1 MVADTVRR
9 FFLVWGLLVL
19 LALPAAAEAPRRV
32 VSIGG
37 ALTEIVYALE
47 AQEVLVGNDTTSYY
61 PPAAEHLPKVGYQ
74 RALSAEG
81 IVSLSPDLVML
92 TEEAGPPAVLA
103 QLQAANIPILQLR
116 AGRSLTDV
124 RDAIRVIARALKK
137 DQAGSAL
144 IDAIDRQTA
153 ELAKVTARHPT
164 DKRVLFILQHG
175 GGAPMAGG
183 RETAADSIIRLS
195 GAQNA
200 VTEYT
205 GYKPLTPEAAAAL
218 QPDVILTTA
227 RGLAQAGGKDALLA
241 APGLSLT
248 PAART
253 GSLIVMDALL
263 LLGFGPR
270 TVQAA
275 ATLHEAYQGL

>member
-9 FFLVWGLLVL
+9 FFLVWGLVL
-19 LALPAAAEAPRRV
+19 FALPAAAEAPRRV

-137 DQAGSAL
+137 DRAGSAL

>member
-1 MVADTVRR
+1 MVVDTVRR
-9 FFLVWGLLVL
+9 FFLVWGLVL

-61 PPAAEHLPKVGYQ
+61 PPAAERLPKVGYQ

-103 QLQAANIPILQLR
+103 QLQAANIPVLQLR

-124 RDAIRVIARALKK
+124 RDAIRVIAGALKK
-137 DQAGSAL
+137 DRAGSAL

-153 ELAKVTARHPT
+153 ELAEVTARHPT

>member
-9 FFLVWGLLVL
+9 FFLVWGLVL

-103 QLQAANIPILQLR
+103 QLQAANIPVLQLR

-137 DQAGSAL
+137 DRAGSAL

-153 ELAKVTARHPT
+153 ELAEVTARHPT

>member
-1 MVADTVRR
+1 
-9 FFLVWGLLVL
+9 
-19 LALPAAAEAPRRV
+19 
-32 VSIGG
+32 
-37 ALTEIVYALE
+37 
-47 AQEVLVGNDTTSYY
+47 
-61 PPAAEHLPKVGYQ
+61 
-74 RALSAEG
+74 
-81 IVSLSPDLVML
+81 ML

-103 QLQAANIPILQLR
+103 QLQAVDIPILQLR

-137 DQAGSAL
+137 DRAGSAL

>member
-1 MVADTVRR
+1 MVTGTVRR
-9 FFLVWGLLVL
+9 LLLAWGLIFF
-19 LALPAAAEAPRRV
+19 ALPAFAEAPRRV
-32 VSIGG
+32 VTIGG

-47 AQEVLVGNDTTSYY
+47 AQEILVGNDTTSYY
-61 PPAAEHLPKVGYQ
+61 PPAAERLPKVGYQ

-81 IVSLSPDLVML
+81 IVSLYPDLVIL

-116 AGRSLTDV
+116 AGRSLADV
-124 RDAIRVIARALKK
+124 RDAIRVIARALKREG
-137 DQAGSAL
+137 AGSAL
-144 IDAIDRQTA
+144 IEAIARQTA
-153 ELAKVTARHPT
+153 ELAKVTARHPA

-175 GGAPMAGG
+175 GGAPMAAG

-195 GAQNA
+195 GARNA
-200 VTEYT
+200 VSGYA

-227 RGLAQAGGKDALLA
+227 RGLAQAGGKDALLT

>member
-9 FFLVWGLLVL
+9 FFLVWGLVL

-61 PPAAEHLPKVGYQ
+61 PPAAERLPKVGYQ

-103 QLQAANIPILQLR
+103 QLQAANIPVLQLR

-137 DQAGSAL
+137 DRAGSAL

-241 APGLSLT
+241 APGLALT

>member
-9 FFLVWGLLVL
+9 LFLVWGLVL

-61 PPAAEHLPKVGYQ
+61 PPAAERLPKVGYQ

-124 RDAIRVIARALKK
+124 RDAIRVIASALKK
-137 DQAGSAL
+137 DRAGSAL

-153 ELAKVTARHPT
+153 ELAEVTARHPT

-241 APGLSLT
+241 APGLALT

>member
-1 MVADTVRR
+1 MVADIGRR
-9 FFLVWGLLVL
+9 LLLACGLVL
-19 LALPAAAEAPRRV
+19 FALPVAAEAPRRV
-32 VSIGG
+32 VTIGG

-47 AQEVLVGNDTTSYY
+47 AQEILVGNDTTSYY
-61 PPAAEHLPKVGYQ
+61 PSAAERLPKVGYQ

-81 IVSLSPDLVML
+81 IVSLYPDLVIL

-103 QLQAANIPILQLR
+103 QLQAANIPILSLR
-116 AGRSLTDV
+116 AGRSLADV

-137 DQAGSAL
+137 EQAGRAL
-144 IDAIDRQTA
+144 TDAIDHQTA
-153 ELAKVTARHPT
+153 ELAKVTAGQPT

-175 GGAPMAGG
+175 GGAPMAAG

-195 GAQNA
+195 GARNA
-200 VTEYT
+200 VSGYA
-205 GYKPLTPEAAAAL
+205 GYKPLTPEAAVAL

-227 RGLAQAGGKDALLA
+227 RGLAQAGGKDALLT

>member
-1 MVADTVRR
+1 MVADISRR
-9 FFLVWGLLVL
+9 LLLAWGLIFF
-19 LALPAAAEAPRRV
+19 ALPAFAEAPRRV
-32 VSIGG
+32 ITIGG
-37 ALTEIVYALE
+37 SLTEIVYALE
-47 AQEVLVGNDTTSYY
+47 AQEILVGNDTTSYY
-61 PPAAEHLPKVGYQ
+61 PPAAERLPKVGYQ
-74 RALSAEG
+74 RALSVEG
-81 IVSLSPDLVML
+81 IVSLYPDLVIL

-103 QLQAANIPILQLR
+103 QLQAANIPILSLR
-116 AGRSLTDV
+116 AGRSLADV

-137 DQAGSAL
+137 DRAGRAL
-144 IDAIDRQTA
+144 TDTIDHQTA
-153 ELAKVTARHPT
+153 ELAKVTAGQPT

-175 GGAPMAGG
+175 GGAPMAAG

-195 GAQNA
+195 GARNA
-200 VTEYT
+200 VTGYA

-227 RGLAQAGGKDALLA
+227 RGLAQAGGKDALLT

>member
-9 FFLVWGLLVL
+9 FFLVWGLVL
-19 LALPAAAEAPRRV
+19 FALPAAAEAPRRV

-61 PPAAEHLPKVGYQ
+61 PPAAERLPKVGYQ

-103 QLQAANIPILQLR
+103 QLQAANIPVLQLR

-124 RDAIRVIARALKK
+124 RDAIRVIAGALKK
-137 DQAGSAL
+137 DRAGSAL

-153 ELAKVTARHPT
+153 ELAEVTARHPT

>member
-9 FFLVWGLLVL
+9 FFLVWGLVL

-61 PPAAEHLPKVGYQ
+61 PPAAERLPKVGYQ
-74 RALSAEG
+74 RTLSAEG

-103 QLQAANIPILQLR
+103 QLQAADIPVLQLR

-124 RDAIRVIARALKK
+124 RDAIRVIAGALKK
-137 DQAGSAL
+137 DRAGSAL

>member
-1 MVADTVRR
+1 MVADTRR
-9 FFLVWGLLVL
+9 LFLVWGLVL
-19 LALPAAAEAPRRV
+19 FALPAAAEAPRRV

-103 QLQAANIPILQLR
+103 QLQAANIPVLQLR

-124 RDAIRVIARALKK
+124 RDAIRVIASALKK
-137 DQAGSAL
+137 DRAGSAL

>member
-9 FFLVWGLLVL
+9 FFLVWGLVL

-61 PPAAEHLPKVGYQ
+61 PPAAERLPKVGYQ

>member
-9 FFLVWGLLVL
+9 FFLVWGLVL

-103 QLQAANIPILQLR
+103 QLQAANIPVLQLR

-124 RDAIRVIARALKK
+124 RDAIRVIASALKK
-137 DQAGSAL
+137 DRAGSAL

>member
-1 MVADTVRR
+1 MVADIGWRLLV
-9 FFLVWGLLVL
+9 VWGLVL

-61 PPAAEHLPKVGYQ
+61 PPAAERLPKVGYQ

-103 QLQAANIPILQLR
+103 QLQAANIPVLQLR

-124 RDAIRVIARALKK
+124 RDAIRVIASALKK
-137 DQAGSAL
+137 DRAGSAL

-153 ELAKVTARHPT
+153 ELAKVTARHPP

>member
-9 FFLVWGLLVL
+9 LFLVWGLVL

-103 QLQAANIPILQLR
+103 QLQAANIPTLQLK

-137 DQAGSAL
+137 DRAGSAL

-153 ELAKVTARHPT
+153 ELAKVTVRHPT

-218 QPDVILTTA
+218 QPDVILTTV

>member
-1 MVADTVRR
+1 MVVDIGRR
-9 FFLVWGLLVL
+9 LLLTWGLILF
-19 LALPAAAEAPRRV
+19 ALPAAAEAPRRV
-32 VSIGG
+32 VTIGG

-47 AQEVLVGNDTTSYY
+47 AQEMLVGNDTTSYY
-61 PPAAEHLPKVGYQ
+61 PPEAERLPKVGYQ

-81 IVSLSPDLVML
+81 IVSLYPDLVIL

-116 AGRSLTDV
+116 AGRSLADV

-137 DQAGSAL
+137 DQAGRAL
-144 IDAIDRQTA
+144 TDAIDRQTA
-153 ELAKVTARHPT
+153 ELAKVTAGQPT
-164 DKRVLFILQHG
+164 DKRVLFILQHT
-175 GGAPMAGG
+175 GGAPMAAG
-183 RETAADSIIRLS
+183 RETAADSIISLS
-195 GAQNA
+195 GARNA
-200 VTEYT
+200 VTGYA
-205 GYKPLTPEAAAAL
+205 GYKPLTPEAAATL

-227 RGLAQAGGKDALLA
+227 RGLAQAGGKDALLT

-248 PAART
+248 PAAKT

>member
-1 MVADTVRR
+1 MVADIGRR
-9 FFLVWGLLVL
+9 LFLAWGLIFF
-19 LALPAAAEAPRRV
+19 ALPATAEAPRRV
-32 VSIGG
+32 VTIGG
-37 ALTEIVYALE
+37 SLTEIVYALE
-47 AQEVLVGNDTTSYY
+47 AQEILVGNDTTSYY
-61 PPAAEHLPKVGYQ
+61 PPAAERLPKVGYQ

-81 IVSLSPDLVML
+81 IVSLYPDLVIL

-103 QLQAANIPILQLR
+103 QLQAANIPILSLR
-116 AGRSLTDV
+116 AGRSLADV

-137 DQAGSAL
+137 EQAGRAL
-144 IDAIDRQTA
+144 TDAIDHQTA
-153 ELAKVTARHPT
+153 ELAKVTAGQPT

-175 GGAPMAGG
+175 GGAPMAAG

-195 GAQNA
+195 GARNA
-200 VTEYT
+200 VSGYA

-227 RGLAQAGGKDALLA
+227 RGLVQAGGKDALLT

>member
-9 FFLVWGLLVL
+9 FFLVWGLVL

-61 PPAAEHLPKVGYQ
+61 PPAAERLPKVGYQ

-103 QLQAANIPILQLR
+103 QLQAANIPVLQLR

-137 DQAGSAL
+137 DRAGSAL

-153 ELAKVTARHPT
+153 ELAKVTARHPA

>member
-1 MVADTVRR
+1 MSP
-9 FFLVWGLLVL
+9 
-19 LALPAAAEAPRRV
+19 LAEP
-32 VSIGG
+32 
-37 ALTEIVYALE
+37 LTEIVYALE
-47 AQEVLVGNDTTSYY
+47 AQEILVGNDTTSYY
-61 PPAAEHLPKVGYQ
+61 PPAAERLPKVGYQ

-81 IVSLSPDLVML
+81 IVSLYPDLVIL

-103 QLQAANIPILQLR
+103 QLQAANIPILSLR
-116 AGRSLTDV
+116 AGRSLADV

-153 ELAKVTARHPT
+153 ALAKVTAGQPT

-175 GGAPMAGG
+175 GGAPMAAG

-200 VTEYT
+200 VTGYA

-227 RGLAQAGGKDALLA
+227 RGLAQVGGKDALLT

-270 TVQAA
+270 TTQAA